1 MKKTKRAVHFDSHL
15 SSIGQIGYAVKKSDR
30 VPAGLCVSE
39 KDLKS
44 FANRTERSLLNLFF
58 LIRGGIKFLAMYYV
72 AKKFSIDF
80 DVDDVEFDG
89 YWYKIP
95 VPEDNVVVPAAML
108 FTDNKTGKNFISYA
122 IIRDE
127 R

>member
-1 MKKTKRAVHFDSHL
+1 MKKIKKAVHFDSHL
-15 SSIGQIGYAVKKSDR
+15 SSIGQIGYAVRKEDR

-44 FANRTERSLLNLFF
+44 FANKTERSIINLF
-58 LIRGGIKFLAMYYV
+58 LLMRGGVKFLAMYYV
-72 AKKFSIDF
+72 AKKFNLEF

-95 VPEDNVVVPAAML
+95 VPADNLVVPAAML
-108 FTDNKTGKNFISYA
+108 FTDKSGNNFISYA